1 LAGAAIALGGIDG
14 LYATAALAV
23 GSRLFFGE
31 TVMSTNATQRLLI
44 KNGTLIDGWGSD
56 PAPNKLVAIEGNRI
70 TNLGRTDG
78 LLRPEGPDDA
88 VIDATGKFILPGLI
102 DAHCHISLH
111 QGALPGVRH
120 TSSAEFCTLWAAH
133 AIGRVLRAGVT
144 SIAVPGGKWFTDV
157 TVREAVEGG
166 LIEGPR
172 MVVAGRALSNYGGI
186 FDPDPYPAYDGTP
199 ADAAGVLCNT
209 RDEFIRETRKQCKRG
224 VDLIK
229 IADSTWG
236 DIQTVADDEIA
247 AVVDEAHRHNVKVTI
262 HSRGS
267 TSTRAAAKAG
277 VDLIYHGD
285 WANEADLDIVAK
297 AGIPIAP
304 VLTSPWIG
312 VERGAAGRGFGE
324 RVRDRLRAQL
334 DTSFQMI
341 RNARDR
347 GIPIMSGSDTGN
359 ASAFS
364 HGKWHG
370 KEAKLLV
377 KEVGM
382 TPMEAILANTSGN
395 AWLIGLEN
403 EVGVIAPG
411 RLADIV
417 IWNSDPL
424 ADITVLQRP
433 SEISCV
439 IKDGRI
445 IDREG
450 VGFRQLAEEPPRARM
465 F

>member
-1 LAGAAIALGGIDG
+1 MTD
-14 LYATAALAV
+14 AT
-23 GSRLFFGE
+23 
-31 TVMSTNATQRLLI
+31 RLLM
-44 KNGTLIDGWGSD
+44 KNGTLIDGSGSE
-56 PAPNKLVAIEGNRI
+56 PVANKCLVVEGNRI
-70 TNLGRTDG
+70 TLVGEAEG
-78 LLRPEGPDDA
+78 SMRPETPDDR

-111 QGALPGVRH
+111 QGALPGVRY
-120 TSSAEFCTLWAAH
+120 TSTAEFCSLWAAH
-133 AIGRVLRAGVT
+133 AIGCVLRAGVT

-157 TVREAVEGG
+157 TMREAVEGG
-166 LIEGPR
+166 LLEGPR

-186 FDPDPYPAYDGTP
+186 FDPDPYPAFEGTP
-199 ADAAGVLCNT
+199 ADTAGVLCNT
-209 RDEFIRETRKQCKRG
+209 RDEFIRETRRQCKRG

-236 DIQTVADDEIA
+236 DVQTVADDEIA

-277 VDLIYHGD
+277 VDLIYHAD
-285 WANEADLDIVAK
+285 LVTQSDLDIIAK
-297 AGIPIAP
+297 AGMPIAP

-312 VERGAAGRGFGE
+312 VEHGGAGRGLGYQ
-324 RVRDRLRAQL
+324 VRDRLRAQL

-341 RNARDR
+341 RNARDH
-347 GIPIMSGSDTGN
+347 GISVMSGSDTGN

-364 HGKWHG
+364 HGRWHG
-370 KEAKLLV
+370 KEAELFV

-382 TPMEAILANTSGN
+382 PPMEAIVANTSRN
-395 AWLIGLEN
+395 AWLMGLEG
-403 EVGVIAPG
+403 EVGVIAIG
-411 RLADIV
+411 KLADIV
-417 IWNSDPL
+417 IWNSDPI

-433 SEISCV
+433 SEISTI

-445 IDREG
+445 IDSG
-450 VGFRQLAEEPPRARM
+450 TAGFRQLPDEPPRARTSISG
-465 F
+465 

>member
-1 LAGAAIALGGIDG
+1 M
-14 LYATAALAV
+14 THF
-23 GSRLFFGE
+23 RP
-31 TVMSTNATQRLLI
+31 RLLI
-44 KNGTLIDGWGSD
+44 KNGTLIDGSGCD
-56 PAPNKLVAIEGNRI
+56 PVPNTLVVVEGNRI
-70 TNLGRTDG
+70 AHVGPADG
-78 LLRPEGPDDA
+78 SLRPESPDDT
-88 VIDATGKFILPGLI
+88 VIDAAGKFILPGLI

-111 QGALPGVRH
+111 QGALPSVKY

-166 LIEGPR
+166 LLEGPR

-186 FDPDPYPAYDGTP
+186 FDPDPYPAYEGTP
-199 ADAAGVLCNT
+199 NDAAGVLCNT

-236 DIQTVADDEIA
+236 DVQTVADDEIA
-247 AVVDEAHRHNVKVTI
+247 AVVDEAHRHNVKVAI

-285 WANEADLDIVAK
+285 WATEADLDLIAK
-297 AGIPIAP
+297 AGMPIAP

-312 VERGAAGRGFGE
+312 VEHGAAGRGFGD

-347 GIPIMSGSDTGN
+347 GIPILSGSDTGN

-370 KEAKLLV
+370 KEAELFV
-377 KEVGM
+377 NQVGM

-395 AWLIGLEN
+395 AAMVNLAG

-411 RLADIV
+411 NLADIV
-417 IWNSDPL
+417 IWDNDPI

-433 SEISCV
+433 AEISLI

-445 IDREG
+445 VDSEG
-450 VGFRQLAEEPPRARM
+450 GGFRRLSEEPPRARM
-465 F
+465 FLAG

>member
-1 LAGAAIALGGIDG
+1 MTDA
-14 LYATAALAV
+14 
-23 GSRLFFGE
+23 
-31 TVMSTNATQRLLI
+31 QPRLLI
-44 KNGTLIDGWGSD
+44 RNGTLIDGSGRDPVRNTLVVVEGSRIAHVG
-56 PAPNKLVAIEGNRI
+56 PAVSPI
-70 TNLGRTDG
+70 
-78 LLRPEGPDDA
+78 RPESPDDT

-111 QGALPGVRH
+111 QGALPGVRY

-166 LIEGPR
+166 LLEGPR

-186 FDPDPYPAYDGTP
+186 FDPDPYPAFEGTP
-199 ADAAGVLCNT
+199 ADTAGVLCNT

-236 DIQTVADDEIA
+236 DVQTVAEDEIA

-267 TSTRAAAKAG
+267 TSTRAAARAG

-285 WANEADLDIVAK
+285 LATEDDLDIIAK
-297 AGIPIAP
+297 AGMPIAP

-312 VERGAAGRGFGE
+312 VEHGAAARGFDG
-324 RVRDRLRAQL
+324 RARDRLKAQV
-334 DTSFQMI
+334 DASFQMI
-341 RNARDR
+341 RNACAR
-347 GIPIMSGSDTGN
+347 GIPILSGSDTGN
-359 ASAFS
+359 ASAFA
-364 HGKWHG
+364 HGRWHG
-370 KEAKLLV
+370 KEAELFV
-377 KEVGM
+377 REIGM
-382 TPMEAILANTSGN
+382 SPMAAILANTSGN
-395 AWLIGLEN
+395 AAMVNLAG

-411 RLADIV
+411 KLADIV
-417 IWNSDPL
+417 VWGSDPT
-424 ADITVLQRP
+424 ADITVLQHP
-433 SEISCV
+433 EKISTI

-445 IDREG
+445 VDREA
-450 VGFRQLAEEPPRARM
+450 VGGFNPLVEQLSRSRG
-465 F
+465 

>member
-1 LAGAAIALGGIDG
+1 MSNAP
-14 LYATAALAV
+14 
-23 GSRLFFGE
+23 RL
-31 TVMSTNATQRLLI
+31 VVR
-44 KNGTLIDGWGSD
+44 NGTLIDGSGRE
-56 PAPNKLVAIEGNRI
+56 PVPNAFVVVEGNRI
-70 TNLGRTDG
+70 TEAGPARSAIS
-78 LLRPEGPDDA
+78 PENPDDT

-102 DAHCHISLH
+102 DGHCHISLH
-111 QGALPGVRH
+111 QGALPGVRY

-157 TVREAVEGG
+157 TVREAVAAG

-172 MVVAGRALSNYGGI
+172 MAVAARALSNYGGI
-186 FDPDPYPAYDGTP
+186 FDPDPYPAYEGTP
-199 ADAAGVLCNT
+199 ADTAGVLCNT
-209 RDEFIRETRKQCKRG
+209 RDEFIRETRRQCKRG

-236 DIQTVADDEIA
+236 DVQTVAEDEIA
-247 AVVDEAHRHNVKVTI
+247 AVVDEAHRHNVKVAI

-285 WANEADLDIVAK
+285 LATEADLDIVAK

-312 VERGAAGRGFGE
+312 VAHGAAARGFGDG
-324 RVRDRLRAQL
+324 VRDRLRAQL
-334 DTSFQMI
+334 DTSYQMI

-347 GIPIMSGSDTGN
+347 GIPVLIGSDTGN

-364 HGKWHG
+364 HGRWHG
-370 KEAKLLV
+370 KEAELFV

-395 AWLIGLEN
+395 AWLLNLDG
-403 EVGVIAPG
+403 EVGVVAPG
-411 RLADIV
+411 KLADIV
-417 IWNSDPL
+417 VWDSDPL

-433 SEISCV
+433 SEISLIV
-439 IKDGRI
+439 KDGRI
-445 IDREG
+445 VEREG
-450 VGFRQLAEEPPRARM
+450 GGLPPLGEEPPRARM
-465 F
+465 FLQG

>member
-1 LAGAAIALGGIDG
+1 MAN
-14 LYATAALAV
+14 
-23 GSRLFFGE
+23 SP
-31 TVMSTNATQRLLI
+31 RLLI
-44 KNGTLIDGWGSD
+44 KNGTVIDGSGSD
-56 PAPNKLVAIEGNRI
+56 PVRNTLVVVEGNRI
-70 TNLGRTDG
+70 THVGGGDG
-78 LLRPEGPDDA
+78 SFRPETPDDT
-88 VIDATGKFILPGLI
+88 VIDAGGKFILPGLI

-111 QGALPGVRH
+111 QGALPGVRY

-166 LIEGPR
+166 LLEGPR

-186 FDPDPYPAYDGTP
+186 FDPDPYPAYEGTP

-247 AVVDEAHRHNVKVTI
+247 AVADEAHRHNVKVAI

-267 TSTRAAAKAG
+267 TSTRAAAQAG

-285 WANEADLDIVAK
+285 WAGEADLDLIAK

-312 VERGAAGRGFGE
+312 VEHGPAGRGLGD

-341 RNARDR
+341 RNARHR
-347 GIPIMSGSDTGN
+347 GIPILSGSDTGN

-370 KEAKLLV
+370 KEAELFV
-377 KEVGM
+377 KEIGM
-382 TPMEAILANTSGN
+382 TPMEAIVASTSGN
-395 AWLIGLEN
+395 AWLMNLEG
-403 EVGVIAPG
+403 EVGVIARG
-411 RLADIV
+411 KLADIV
-417 IWNSDPL
+417 LWNKDPL

-433 SEISCV
+433 RDISLV
-439 IKDGRI
+439 IKDGQI
-445 IDREG
+445 VDRG
-450 VGFRQLAEEPPRARM
+450 AGGFLPLSEEPSRARM
-465 F
+465 LTAG

>member
-1 LAGAAIALGGIDG
+1 MTDA
-14 LYATAALAV
+14 
-23 GSRLFFGE
+23 
-31 TVMSTNATQRLLI
+31 QPRLLI
-44 KNGTLIDGWGSD
+44 RNGTLIDGSGCD
-56 PAPNKLVAIEGNRI
+56 PVPNTLVVVQGNRI
-70 TNLGRTDG
+70 THVGPADSSI
-78 LLRPEGPDDA
+78 RPESPDDT
-88 VIDATGKFILPGLI
+88 VFDATGKFILPGLS

-111 QGALPGVRH
+111 QGASPGVKY
-120 TSSAEFCTLWAAH
+120 TSSAEFCSLWAAY

-166 LIEGPR
+166 LLEGPR

-186 FDPDPYPAYDGTP
+186 FDPDPYPASEGTP
-199 ADAAGVLCNT
+199 ADTAGVLCNT

-236 DIQTVADDEIA
+236 DVQTVADDEIS

-285 WANEADLDIVAK
+285 LATEDDLDIIAK
-297 AGIPIAP
+297 AGMPIAP

-312 VERGAAGRGFGE
+312 VEHGAAARGFGD
-324 RVRDRLRAQL
+324 RVRDRLRRQL

-341 RNARDR
+341 RNARAR
-347 GIPIMSGSDTGN
+347 GIAVLSGSDTGN
-359 ASAFS
+359 ASAFA
-364 HGKWHG
+364 HGRWHG
-370 KEAKLLV
+370 KEAELFV
-377 KEVGM
+377 REGGM
-382 TPMEAILANTSGN
+382 SPMQAILANTSGN
-395 AWLIGLEN
+395 AAAVNLAG

-411 RLADIV
+411 KLADIV
-417 IWNSDPL
+417 IWDSDPI
-424 ADITVLQRP
+424 ADITVLQR
-433 SEISCV
+433 SAEISTI

-445 IDREG
+445 VDSEG
-450 VGFRQLAEEPPRARM
+450 VTGFRELSEEPGRSGIFSRA
-465 F
+465 

>member
-1 LAGAAIALGGIDG
+1 
-14 LYATAALAV
+14 
-23 GSRLFFGE
+23 
-31 TVMSTNATQRLLI
+31 MTNSQPRLLI
-44 KNGTLIDGWGSD
+44 ENGTLIDGRGCD
-56 PAPNKLVAIEGNRI
+56 PVPNTLVVVEGNRI
-70 TNLGRTDG
+70 AHVGPADGR
-78 LLRPEGPDDA
+78 LRPGSPEDT
-88 VIDATGKFILPGLI
+88 VIDAAGKFILPGLI

-111 QGALPGVRH
+111 QGALPGVKY

-133 AIGRVLRAGVT
+133 AIGRVLCAGVT

-166 LIEGPR
+166 LLEGPR

-186 FDPDPYPAYDGTP
+186 FDPDPYPAYEGTP
-199 ADAAGVLCNT
+199 NDAAGVLCNT
-209 RDEFIRETRKQCKRG
+209 RDEFILETRKQCKRG

-236 DIQTVADDEIA
+236 DVQTVADDEIA
-247 AVVDEAHRHNVKVTI
+247 AVVDEAHRHNVKVAI

-285 WANEADLDIVAK
+285 WATEADLDIIAK
-297 AGIPIAP
+297 AGMPIAP

-312 VERGAAGRGFGE
+312 VEHGAAGRGFGD

-347 GIPIMSGSDTGN
+347 GIAILSGSDTGN

-370 KEAKLLV
+370 KEAELFV
-377 KEVGM
+377 NQVGM

-395 AWLIGLEN
+395 AAMVNLTG

-411 RLADIV
+411 KLADIV
-417 IWNSDPL
+417 IWDKDPI

-433 SEISCV
+433 AETSLI

-445 IDREG
+445 VDSESG
-450 VGFRQLAEEPPRARM
+450 GFRRLSEEPPRARI
-465 F
+465 FLAG

>member
-1 LAGAAIALGGIDG
+1 
-14 LYATAALAV
+14 
-23 GSRLFFGE
+23 
-31 TVMSTNATQRLLI
+31 MSTNGKQRLLI
-44 KNGTLIDGWGSD
+44 KNGKLIDGSGGN
-56 PAPNKLVAIEGNRI
+56 PVPNRVVVVQGNRI
-70 TNLGRTDG
+70 VHVGG
-78 LLRPEGPDDA
+78 AGGPMQPQSPDDT
-88 VIDATGKFILPGLI
+88 VIDAAGKFILPGLI

-111 QGALPGVRH
+111 QGALPGVRY

-186 FDPDPYPAYDGTP
+186 FDPDPYPAYDGSP

-209 RDEFIRETRKQCKRG
+209 RDEFIRETRRQCKRG

-236 DIQTVADDEIA
+236 DIQTVAEDEIA

-312 VERGAAGRGFGE
+312 VAHGAAGRGFGE
-324 RVRDRLRAQL
+324 LVRDRLRAQL

-370 KEAKLLV
+370 KEAELFV

-382 TPMEAILANTSGN
+382 TPMEAILANTGRN
-395 AWLIGLEN
+395 AWLMGLEN
-403 EVGVIAPG
+403 EVGDIAPG
-411 RLADIV
+411 KLADIV
-417 IWNSDPL
+417 VWNSDPL

-433 SEISCV
+433 GEISVV

-445 IDREG
+445 VEWEAI
-450 VGFRQLAEEPPRARM
+450 GFRQLVEEPPRARVG
-465 F
+465 

>member
-1 LAGAAIALGGIDG
+1 
-14 LYATAALAV
+14 
-23 GSRLFFGE
+23 
-31 TVMSTNATQRLLI
+31 MSTNAMQRLLTR
-44 KNGTLIDGWGSD
+44 NGTLIDGSGSG
-56 PAPNKLVAIEGNRI
+56 PASNTVVVVEGNRI
-70 TNLGRTDG
+70 AHVGNAGG
-78 LLRPEGPDDA
+78 PMRPESPDDT
-88 VIDATGKFILPGLI
+88 VIDAARKFILPGLI

-111 QGALPGVRH
+111 QGALPGIRY

-209 RDEFIRETRKQCKRG
+209 RDEFVRETRKQCKRG

-236 DIQTVADDEIA
+236 DIQTVADHEIA

-285 WANEADLDIVAK
+285 WASEADLDIVAK

-312 VERGAAGRGFGE
+312 VGHGAAGRGLGE

-370 KEAKLLV
+370 KEAELFV

-382 TPMEAILANTSGN
+382 TPMKAILANASGN
-395 AWLIGLEN
+395 AWLIGLEG
-403 EVGVIAPG
+403 ETGVIAPG
-411 RLADIV
+411 KLADIV

-445 IDREG
+445 VDQIA

-465 F
+465 V

>member
-1 LAGAAIALGGIDG
+1 
-14 LYATAALAV
+14 
-23 GSRLFFGE
+23 
-31 TVMSTNATQRLLI
+31 MTNSSARLLI
-44 KNGTLIDGWGSD
+44 KNGTLIDGSGRD
-56 PAPNKLVAIEGNRI
+56 PVTNTFVVVEGNRI
-70 TNLGRTDG
+70 THIGG
-78 LLRPEGPDDA
+78 AAGSVRPETPEDT
-88 VIDATGKFILPGLI
+88 VIDAVGKFILPGLI

-111 QGALPGVRH
+111 QGALPGVKY

-157 TVREAVEGG
+157 TVREAVDGG
-166 LIEGPR
+166 MLESPR

-186 FDPDPYPAYDGTP
+186 FDPDPYPAYEGIP

-236 DIQTVADDEIA
+236 DIQTVAENEIA
-247 AVVDEAHRHNVKVTI
+247 AVVDEAHRHNVKVAI

-267 TSTRAAAKAG
+267 TSTRASAKAG

-285 WANEADLDIVAK
+285 WANKDDLDIVAK

-312 VERGAAGRGFGE
+312 VEHGAVGRGFGD

-334 DTSFQMI
+334 DASFQMI

-347 GIPIMSGSDTGN
+347 GIPILSGSDTGN

-370 KEAKLLV
+370 KEAELFV

-382 TPMEAILANTSGN
+382 TPMEAIVANTSRN
-395 AWLIGLEN
+395 AAMVDLAG

-417 IWNSDPL
+417 IWDNDPL

-433 SEISCV
+433 IEISV
-439 IKDGRI
+439 IIKDGRI
-445 IDREG
+445 VDHDG
-450 VGFRQLAEEPPRARM
+450 GGFRRLSEEPPRARM
-465 F
+465 FLAG

>member
-1 LAGAAIALGGIDG
+1 M
-14 LYATAALAV
+14 THF
-23 GSRLFFGE
+23 RP
-31 TVMSTNATQRLLI
+31 RLLI
-44 KNGTLIDGWGSD
+44 KNGTLIDGSGCD
-56 PAPNKLVAIEGNRI
+56 PVPNTLVVVESNRI
-70 TNLGRTDG
+70 AHVGPADGR
-78 LLRPEGPDDA
+78 LRPESPDDT
-88 VIDATGKFILPGLI
+88 VIDAAGKFILPGLI

-111 QGALPGVRH
+111 QGALPSVKY
-120 TSSAEFCTLWAAH
+120 TSSAEFCTLWAAQ
-133 AIGRVLRAGVT
+133 AIGRVLCAGVT

-166 LIEGPR
+166 LLEGPR

-186 FDPDPYPAYDGTP
+186 FDPDPYPAYEGTP
-199 ADAAGVLCNT
+199 NDAAGVLCNT

-236 DIQTVADDEIA
+236 EVQTVADDEIA
-247 AVVDEAHRHNVKVTI
+247 AAVDEAHRHNVKVAI

-285 WANEADLDIVAK
+285 CATKADLDIVAK
-297 AGIPIAP
+297 AGMPIAP

-312 VERGAAGRGFGE
+312 VEHGAAGRGFGDQ
-324 RVRDRLRAQL
+324 VRDRLRAQL

-347 GIPIMSGSDTGN
+347 GIPILSGSDTGN

-364 HGKWHG
+364 HGTWHG
-370 KEAKLLV
+370 KEAELFV
-377 KEVGM
+377 KQVGM
-382 TPMEAILANTSGN
+382 TSMEAIVANTSGN
-395 AWLIGLEN
+395 AAMVNLAG

-411 RLADIV
+411 KLADIV
-417 IWNSDPL
+417 IWDKDPIV
-424 ADITVLQRP
+424 DITVLQRP
-433 SEISCV
+433 SEISTI

-445 IDREG
+445 VDRG
-450 VGFRQLAEEPPRARM
+450 AGGFRQLTDELPRARASILG
-465 F
+465 